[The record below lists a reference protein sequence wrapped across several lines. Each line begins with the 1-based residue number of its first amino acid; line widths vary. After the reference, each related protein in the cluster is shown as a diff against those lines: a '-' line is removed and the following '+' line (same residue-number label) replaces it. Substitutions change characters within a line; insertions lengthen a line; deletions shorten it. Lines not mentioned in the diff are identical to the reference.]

1 MLTGFWLLF
10 LTGIGSSANGATME
24 LPPFD
29 GLIEPKELV
38 EYSSH
43 VPGILEKVEV
53 ERGSWV
59 KRGQVLAR
67 LKGGVLE
74 AQVKLAKARVEYGKR
89 KSVRNKE
96 LYKKQLISVHD
107 KDGLETEIQLA
118 ELELSVTRERL
129 NLLTIKSTIDGVVV
143 EQLGSPGE
151 YVGEEPFLIVAQINP
166 LLVELVIPMDYF
178 GAVKEGRTAEVILVE
193 PIGGIYQAKV
203 VIVDQVID
211 AASGT
216 FGVRLELPNPDLKLP
231 AGIKCK
237 VVF

>member
-1 MLTGFWLLF
+1 MLLICIGF
-10 LTGIGSSANGATME
+10 SANAATIE
-24 LPPFD
+24 LPSFD

-38 EYSSH
+38 EFSSH

-67 LKGGVLE
+67 LKSGVVE
-74 AQVKLAKARVEYGKR
+74 AQVKLAKARVEFGKR
-89 KSVRNKE
+89 KSVRNE
-96 LYKKQLISVHD
+96 QLYKKQLISVHD

-118 ELELSVTRERL
+118 ELELSVSRERL
-129 NLLTIKSTIDGVVV
+129 NLLTIRSTINGVVV
-143 EQLGSPGE
+143 ERQGSPGE
-151 YVGEEPFLIVAQINP
+151 YVGEEPFLSVAQINP
-166 LLVELVIPMDYF
+166 LLVELVVPVEYF
-178 GAVKEGRTAEVILVE
+178 GAIKKGSSAEVILAE
-193 PIGGIYQAKV
+193 PIGGRYPAKV

-211 AASGT
+211 AASDT
-216 FGVRLELPNPDLKLP
+216 FGVRLELPNPELKLP